1 MDNDWRNEQIRCE
14 HCGEYYAATYKRC
27 PFCDG
32 KGEPEEDDFR
42 EEEGE
47 RRRSN
52 RGGRRAA
59 KTNRRGGGYGRQV
72 RPVQVIGLIL
82 SMLLIVAAVYIVF
95 TVISPL
101 LVGNRSE
108 VSAESGSQSQPGISA
123 SVSGEIGQ
131 PDVSASQP
139 DVPDVSVSQPDVPD
153 VSTPV
158 EDPVVTPTTYTA
170 TGITLNV
177 SDFTLKP
184 DETYRI
190 RATLEPQGCTDPIT
204 WTSSNESAA
213 VVGADGSVS
222 NVNTGA
228 STIKL
233 TVTATVGNVST
244 TTIVRSR
251 GGSTGTA
258 GSTAVSTTPTA
269 PATPTTPTTTPTAP
283 TTTPSNGQIAS
294 SGAVADVTVGKQAFI
309 SEGGVRIRSG
319 AGTEHSVQVT
329 ASQGAAV
336 TVLEDCG
343 NGWYKIQYIGNGSTK
358 EVGYISGA
366 FLKKN

>member
-14 HCGEYYAATYKRC
+14 YCGENYAATYKRC

-32 KGEPEEDDFR
+32 RGEPMDEDLQ
-42 EEEGE
+42 EEGLE
-47 RRRSN
+47 RRRSR

-59 KTNRRGGGYGRQV
+59 KTNRRGGGYGRHIQ
-72 RPVQVIGLIL
+72 PVQVIGLIL
-82 SMLLIVAAVYIVF
+82 SMLLVVAAVYIVF

-101 LVGNRSE
+101 LVDRQPSGASG
-108 VSAESGSQSQPGISA
+108 SASQSQSGISA
-123 SVSGEIGQ
+123 SVSGEISQ
-131 PDVSASQP
+131 PDVSGSQP
-139 DVPDVSVSQPDVPD
+139 DAPDVSQPTV
-153 VSTPV
+153 
-158 EDPVVTPTTYTA
+158 DPVVDPTTFTA
-170 TGITLNV
+170 TGITINV

-213 VVGADGSVS
+213 IVGADGSVS
-222 NVNTGA
+222 NVNTGV

-233 TVTATVGNVST
+233 TVTATVGDVST
-244 TTIVRSR
+244 TTIVRCR

-258 GSTAVSTTPTA
+258 GSTATGTTPTP
-269 PATPTTPTTTPTAP
+269 PATTPTTPTVPTTPQ
-283 TTTPSNGQIAS
+283 TPSG
-294 SGAVADVTVGKQAFI
+294 GAVANVTAGKQAVI

-319 AGTEHSVQVT
+319 AGTEHPVQVS
-329 ASQGAAV
+329 ASRGAVV

-358 EVGYISGA
+358 QVGYISGA
-366 FLKKN
+366 YLQQK

>member
-42 EEEGE
+42 EEEAE

-52 RGGRRAA
+52 RGGRRAV
-59 KTNRRGGGYGRQV
+59 KTNRRGGGYGRHV

-108 VSAESGSQSQPGISA
+108 VSAESTSQPQSDISA

-131 PDVSASQP
+131 PDVSAAQP
-139 DVPDVSVSQPDVPD
+139 DVPDVSVSQPDV
-153 VSTPV
+153 STPV
-158 EDPVVTPTTYTA
+158 EDPVVTPETYTA

-204 WTSSNESAA
+204 WTSSNETAA

-258 GSTAVSTTPTA
+258 GSTAVSTTPT
-269 PATPTTPTTTPTAP
+269 TPTAPTTTPTAP
-283 TTTPSNGQIAS
+283 TMPSDGQTAS
-294 SGAVADVTVGKQAFI
+294 GGAVADVTVGKQAFI